1 MPDIVEDRI
10 RAIVTELVES
20 SPAPI
25 PISALDQRIQIKRS
39 TRLPRSG
46 PVLMVAVA
54 VLVLMAGLVG
64 ALIGRNLAP
73 TAGGPTTSIP
83 SDGPFAPV
91 ELANS
96 HPAKRILDAGVSNSE
111 TFATA
116 ASEQDL
122 SYVCATGGGPT
133 TWEMCLVAA
142 NGVLAIVPFNGSPGL
157 TAVVSGGYLPHPTSV
172 SMSDGPLGIPNTG
185 PGARVA
191 IEYQGETIGETTAPW
206 TSP

>member
-1 MPDIVEDRI
+1 
-10 RAIVTELVES
+10 
-20 SPAPI
+20 
-25 PISALDQRIQIKRS
+25 
-39 TRLPRSG
+39 
-46 PVLMVAVA
+46 MVGVA
-54 VLVLMAGLVG
+54 VLVLIAGLLG

-73 TAGGPTTSIP
+73 TAGGPMTSIP
-83 SDGPFAPV
+83 SGGPFAPV
-91 ELANS
+91 ELADS
-96 HPAKRILDAGVSNSE
+96 HPAKRLLDAGASNSE

-133 TWEMCLVAA
+133 TWEICLVAA
-142 NGVLAIVPFNGSPGL
+142 DDVLAVVPFNGLPGL
-157 TAVVSGGYLPHPTSV
+157 SAVLSGGYLTQPISV

-191 IEYQGETIGETTAPW
+191 IEYQDETIGETTAPW